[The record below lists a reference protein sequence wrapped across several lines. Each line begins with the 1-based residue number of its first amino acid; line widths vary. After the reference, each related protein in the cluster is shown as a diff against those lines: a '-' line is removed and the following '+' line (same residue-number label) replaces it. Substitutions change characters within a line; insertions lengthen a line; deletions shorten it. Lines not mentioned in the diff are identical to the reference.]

1 MTSVAQEP
9 LDVYA
14 EATPNPEALKFMVNR
29 QLFSSQALDFRRA
42 EDAEKAPLAKALFEF
57 EFVDGVFFMNNFI
70 SITKKPDYQWVEL
83 IPKLRTFLH
92 EYIGNDNPLVEPE
105 LLEEQK
111 QENEEESNSEGTLKG
126 EDGPEAQIKKILE
139 EHVKPAIEMDGGAI
153 HFKSFEDGVVKVV
166 LKGSCSGCPSSTVT
180 LKNGIEGLLKQ
191 VVPGV
196 EAVEAEEG

>member
-1 MTSVAQEP
+1 MAVAEEP

-14 EATPNPEALKFMVNR
+14 EATPNPEALKFVVNR
-29 QLFSSQALDFRRA
+29 QLFTDKALDFRKP
-42 EDAEKAPLAKALFEF
+42 EETKDAPLAEALFGYD
-57 EFVDGVFFMNNFI
+57 FVDGVFFMNNFI

-83 IPKLRTFLH
+83 IPKLRSFLH
-92 EYIGNDNPLVEPE
+92 DYIQQGYPLVNDER
-105 LLEEQK
+105 LANSQSGEETNQV
-111 QENEEESNSEGTLKG
+111 QVG
-126 EDGPEAQIKKILE
+126 EDSDAEAQIKNILE
-139 EHVKPAIEMDGGAI
+139 QHVKPAIEMDGGAI

>member
-1 MTSVAQEP
+1 MTVAQEP

-29 QLFSSQALDFRRA
+29 QLFTSQALDFRKA

-57 EFVDGVFFMNNFI
+57 DFVDGVFFMNNFI
-70 SITKKPDYQWVEL
+70 SITKKPEYQWVEL
-83 IPKLRTFLH
+83 IPQLRNFLH
-92 EYIGNDNPLVEPE
+92 QYISNGNQLVDSE
-105 LLEEQK
+105 LLENQQNTSEDANDND
-111 QENEEESNSEGTLKG
+111 EDEE
-126 EDGPEAQIKKILE
+126 GPEAQIKKILE

-196 EAVEAEEG
+196 ESVEAEEG

>member
-1 MTSVAQEP
+1 MTVAQEP

-14 EATPNPEALKFMVNR
+14 EATPNPEALKFVVNQ
-29 QLFSSQALDFRRA
+29 QLFTNQALDFRKP
-42 EDAEKAPLAKALFEF
+42 EETTNAPLAKALFEF

-70 SITKKPDYQWVEL
+70 SITKKADYQWVEL
-83 IPKLRTFLH
+83 IPKLRSFLH
-92 EYIGNDNPLVEPE
+92 DYIQNGNELVSNE
-105 LLEEQK
+105 LLQD
-111 QENEEESNSEGTLKG
+111 QQATNDTASQNDGES
-126 EDGPEAQIKKILE
+126 DGPEAQIKQILE

-196 EAVEAEEG
+196 ESVEAEEG